1 MGINYQFTVEENILV
16 VNACGVGDKL
26 EEVKDF
32 ILAIVQKALE
42 QNCNRVLC
50 LEKDLEYKMGFMDL
64 FQSAVFVA
72 TLNIPVVGASLAIV
86 CDEKYYNDLA
96 FWENVVVNRGLIMRA
111 FTDPEKAREWLK
123 K

>member
-1 MGINYQFTVEENILV
+1 MGINYQFAVEDNLLV

-26 EEVKDF
+26 EEVKGF
-32 ILAIVQKALE
+32 ILSIVQTALE
-42 QNCNRVLC
+42 QNCSRVLC
-50 LEKDLEYKMGFMDL
+50 LEKDLEYKMGFIDL
-64 FQSAVFVA
+64 FKSAVFVA
-72 TLNIPVVGASLAIV
+72 TLNIPIAGGSLAIV

-111 FTDPEKAREWLK
+111 FTDSAEAREWLK